1 VEHNLDIGTRVLVR
15 GLTDVASAAA
25 HGLFRQGYAVAI
37 QHEHEPPKTHRRK
50 MGFADAFFDGS
61 AALDGVLAQRCVTLA
76 EMADEF
82 HARTSIPV
90 VVGDLPHWL
99 EASCCTVLI
108 DARMRKRIPP
118 ESHLGMAALTI
129 GLGPGHVAP
138 RTADVV
144 IETIWGDR
152 LGTIL
157 REGSALPL
165 TGEPCSINGVG
176 RERIVY
182 APIAGLLRSDL
193 EIGEPVSAG
202 AVVATI
208 GGKPICAPISGT
220 LRGLTRPGV
229 LVTHGDKVL
238 EVDPRSPE
246 RAGFS
251 GLGERP
257 RRIAE
262 GVALA
267 IRQWLETAHAA

>member
-1 VEHNLDIGTRVLVR
+1 MKNNLEFGTRVLVR
-15 GLTDVASAAA
+15 GLNDVASATA

-37 QHEHEPPKTHRRK
+37 QHEHEPPKTHRRR

-61 AALDGVLAQRCVTLA
+61 VALDGVLARLCATPV
-76 EMADEF
+76 EMADELR
-82 HARTSIPV
+82 ARTSIPI
-90 VVGDLPHWL
+90 VVGDLRHWL
-99 EASCCTVLI
+99 DALSCAVLI

-118 ESHLGMAALTI
+118 ESHSGMAALTI

-138 RTADVV
+138 RSADIV

-152 LGTIL
+152 LGAVL
-157 REGSALPL
+157 REGSTLPL
-165 TGEPCSINGVG
+165 AGEPRAIDGVG

-182 APIAGLLRSDL
+182 APVAGLVCSDL
-193 EIGEPVSAG
+193 EIGNPVEVG
-202 AVVATI
+202 ALVATI
-208 GGKPICAPISGT
+208 GGTPIRAPISGT

-229 LVTHGDKVL
+229 LVLRGDKVL
-238 EVDPRSPE
+238 EVDPRPPD

-267 IRQWLETAHAA
+267 ISQWLETAHAA

>member
-1 VEHNLDIGTRVLVR
+1 VEHDLDIGTRVLVR
-15 GLTDVASAAA
+15 DLNDVASATA
-25 HGLFRQGYAVAI
+25 HGLFGQGYAVAI
-37 QHEHEPPKTHRRK
+37 QHEHEPPKTHRRR

-61 AALDGVLAQRCVTLA
+61 VALDGVLARRCATPI
-76 EMADEF
+76 EMAGEIR
-82 HARTSIPV
+82 ARRSIPV
-90 VVGDLPHWL
+90 VVGDLRHWL
-99 EASCCTVLI
+99 EGSRCTVLI

-118 ESHLGMAALTI
+118 ESHCGMAALTI

-144 IETIWGDR
+144 VETIWGDR
-152 LGTIL
+152 LGAVL
-157 REGSALPL
+157 REGAALPL
-165 TGEPCSINGVG
+165 AGEPRAIDGVG

-182 APIAGLLRSDL
+182 APIEGVLRSDL
-193 EIGEPVSAG
+193 EIGEPVSTG
-202 AVVATI
+202 TIVATI
-208 GGKPICAPISGT
+208 DGTPLHAPIAGT

-229 LVTHGDKVL
+229 SVVRGDKVL
-238 EVDPRSPE
+238 EVDPRPPE

-267 IRQWLETAHAA
+267 IRQWLEAAHAA